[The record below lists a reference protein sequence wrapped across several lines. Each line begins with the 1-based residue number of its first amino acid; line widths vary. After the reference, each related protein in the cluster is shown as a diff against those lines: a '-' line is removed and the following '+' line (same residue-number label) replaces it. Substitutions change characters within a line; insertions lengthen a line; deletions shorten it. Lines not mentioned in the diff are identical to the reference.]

1 MTLQLSSMPYIPGLF
16 EDEREAL
23 GELLELLEQKKR
35 RNFLRSKYYDS
46 KQTVRHLGIAIP
58 PQLQTVET
66 VVGWPAKAVHSI
78 DNRTELDGFV
88 VPGGSWS
95 DFGVDV
101 IWDENHL
108 ALEASQGH
116 VSAFKYGVTFVAVLK
131 GGDGEPDVVVRPL
144 SAMSSAARWD
154 AVRRRVRDA
163 ISITGTNE
171 SGEVTEFILF
181 TAAAVITCRRSTGGW
196 EEPER
201 SPHPLERAP
210 VAVLPYK
217 PDLEHPFGKSRISR
231 AVMSITD
238 RAVRSLLRME
248 VSAEFYSAP
257 QRYVLGADDE
267 AFIGP
272 DGEPRTG
279 WEVTIGKML
288 ALGVNDD
295 DEKPSV
301 GQFPQM
307 TMQPHMDMVRSD
319 AALFAGETGIPVA
332 SLGII
337 HDNPSSDAAMHTAY
351 LDLNKDA
358 ERAHIPF
365 GIGWVDA
372 MKMAVMTRDGLSEA
386 PAGMKLMRAKFRDPS
401 TPTRQAAAAAAVAEA
416 SVLPWITESEVFLER
431 LGYDQT
437 EIERLIAD
445 RRRAGASSRIQQ
457 LVEAAQGVQQ
467 TAGTTPP
474 PRGED
479 ELTAANVM
487 KAKAD
492 ALGVLRRAG
501 VDADDAARLA
511 RLDVKKFIPGQPITI
526 KAPSEE

>member
-1 MTLQLSSMPYIPGLF
+1 MTLLLSTMPNVIGLT
-16 EDEREAL
+16 DIERGAL
-23 GELLELLEQKKR
+23 AELLEMLEQKKV
-35 RNFLRSKYYDS
+35 RNLLRSKYYDA

-66 VVGWPAKAVHSI
+66 VIGWPAKAVNAL

-95 DFGVDV
+95 DFGLDV
-101 IWDENHL
+101 IWDDNRL
-108 ALEASQGH
+108 ALEASQAH
-116 VSAFKYGVTFVAVLK
+116 VSAFKYAVTFVAVLA
-131 GGDGEPDVVVRPL
+131 GDGDEPAVVVRPL
-144 SAMSSAARWD
+144 SAMSSSARWD
-154 AVRRRVRDA
+154 SVRRRVSDA
-163 ISITGTNE
+163 LSVTGVDDAGVV
-171 SGEVTEFILF
+171 SEFILF
-181 TAAAVITCRRSTGGW
+181 TSEAVVTCTREASLWKVDRR
-196 EEPER
+196 
-201 SPHPLERAP
+201 PHQLGRAP

-257 QRYVLGADDE
+257 QRYVLGADEE
-267 AFIGP
+267 AFVGP

-279 WEVTIGKML
+279 WEVTVGKLL
-288 ALGVNDD
+288 ALGVNDED
-295 DEKPSV
+295 KNPTV

-358 ERAHIPF
+358 ERAHVPF
-365 GIGWVDA
+365 GMGWVDA
-372 MKMAVMTRDGLSEA
+372 MKMAVMIRDNLSA
-386 PAGMKLMRAKFRDPS
+386 VPDGMRLMRAKFRDPS
-401 TPTRQAAAAAAVAEA
+401 TPTRQAAAAAAVQEA

-437 EIERLIAD
+437 EIERLLAD
-445 RRRAGASSRIQQ
+445 KRRAGVSQ
-457 LVEAAQGVQQ
+457 LVDQLRGGVDAPAA
-467 TAGTTPP
+467 PE
-474 PRGED
+474 GED
-479 ELTAANVM
+479 EVNAANVL
-487 KAKAD
+487 KAKSE
-492 ALGVLRRAG
+492 ALGILRRAG
-501 VDADDAARLA
+501 VEADAAARLA
-511 RLDVKKFIPGQPITI
+511 GLEGVTFIPGQPITI
-526 KAPSEE
+526 KQPESE